1 MAMSVFDPGCVD
13 VEDFL
18 DVVEARNIEKATDEE
33 FKFSCPLPSHVGT
46 DESPS
51 CYMNSRTTAFFCHG
65 CHAKGNAI
73 HFTQQL
79 YEVTYLDAV
88 RMLKE
93 RYSPAGLNPD
103 ARGMVAEVKKILE
116 RDEEVETQ
124 NYPLPEDVLDEFAV
138 DWEAAYEAYTE
149 GAGHPG
155 TDYLFKRGFEPETL
169 TYWNFGYDERSGRIT
184 FPICDSSGA
193 LVGVKARAIDDRRPK
208 YLILGDQP
216 GRPARYGFPCYQKS
230 LVVFGLDEYIQY
242 AEALEHG
249 DPAEMIVVEGE
260 LNTVMLWQYGHRNS
274 VAINGSYISAWQL
287 ANIKAWCDTA
297 ILFFDSLK
305 RDDEG
310 ELVPDQAGQDA
321 TATVSDLLYRHVN
334 VKIVPEHEGDPA
346 SMSPSEVDAMISGAY
361 GFLAARLMS

>member
-1 MAMSVFDPGCVD
+1 MSVFDPGCID

-79 YEVTYLDAV
+79 YEVSYLEAV

-103 ARGMVAEVKKILE
+103 ARGMVAEVKKIL
-116 RDEEVETQ
+116 DPKEETITQ
-124 NYPLPEDVLDEFAV
+124 NVALPEDVLEEFAV
-138 DWEAAYEAYTE
+138 DWEAAYEAYE
-149 GAGHPG
+149 MGCGHPAC
-155 TDYLFKRGFEPETL
+155 DYMFERGFGWMTL
-169 TYWNFGYDERSGRIT
+169 HEMGYGYDEKSGRVV
-184 FPICDSSGA
+184 FPVRDSYGN
-193 LVGVKARAIDDRRPK
+193 LVGFKGRAIDNRRPK

-230 LVVFGLDEYIQY
+230 RIVYGLHDYIGY
-242 AEALEHG
+242 VESLDYDAS
-249 DPAEMIVVEGE
+249 AEMIVVEGE
-260 LNTVMLWQYGHRNS
+260 FNRDMLWQYGYRNS
-274 VAINGSYISAWQL
+274 VAINGSYVSDYQL
-287 ANIKAWCDTA
+287 REIIRWCDKA

-305 RDDEG
+305 RNDEG
-310 ELVPDQAGQDA
+310 ELVPDEAGQDA
-321 TATVSDLLYRHVN
+321 TATVSELLSPHIKVLS
-334 VKIVPEHEGDPA
+334 VPDHEGDPA
-346 SMSPSEVDAMISGAY
+346 SMSPSEVDAMINGAT
-361 GFLAARLMS
+361 GFLIRKLVGS